1 MRRLRSH
8 RGADGRGSQDCGTRG
23 VIAVSFHCAPVLFG
37 GPLVCII
44 RFKAHARTVV
54 LPTLIARRM
63 SWPKANK
70 EVIESRRNPKKKRS
84 KQLLQR
90 RAKRAQRRGG
100 NRRSDRAK
108 RK

>member
-1 MRRLRSH
+1 MR
-8 RGADGRGSQDCGTRG
+8 
-23 VIAVSFHCAPVLFG
+23 PVLFG
-37 GPLVCII
+37 GPLVCMIG
-44 RFKAHARTVV
+44 FNAHTRTVV

-90 RAKRAQRRGG
+90 RAKKAPRRGG

-108 RK
+108 RNRHRAGREQIHMEDHVFQASAAD